1 VSGNINGGGN
11 LVFDNASSNLTV
23 HDGSFGGVVSAT
35 GNVRGGNVNTGGLVT
50 ATGNITGGNLL
61 SDGVVCAS
69 GNIRGANINTL
80 GLVTATGTITG
91 GNILTVGNVSAS
103 GTVTGASLAGTIVTA
118 SQTNITAVGSL
129 GNTQI
134 SSLGVGTASS
144 GTPGEI
150 RATDNIT
157 AYYSSDARLKENVQN
172 IADPVEK
179 LMRLNGVEFDWRQ
192 DYIDSHGGEDGYF
205 VRRHDIGVIAQELEA
220 VLPELVIDRADGYK
234 AVKYDR
240 IIALLI
246 EAVKAQQHKIDELKR
261 R

>member
-1 VSGNINGGGN
+1 M
-11 LVFDNASSNLTV
+11 
-23 HDGSFGGVVSAT
+23 
-35 GNVRGGNVNTGGLVT
+35 RGGNVNTVGLVT
-50 ATGNITGGNLL
+50 ATGNITGGNITT
-61 SDGVVCAS
+61 A
-69 GNIRGANINTL
+69 GA
-80 GLVTATGTITG
+80 VSATGT
-91 GNILTVGNVSAS
+91 
-103 GTVTGASLAGTIVTA
+103 VTAASLAGTIVTA

-134 SSLGVGTASS
+134 SSLGVGTTAS

-172 IADPVEK
+172 IADPVGK

-220 VLPELVIDRADGYK
+220 VLPELVVDRADGYK

-246 EAVKAQQHKIDELKR
+246 EAVKEQQHQIDELKR